1 MKLLKYLFA
10 SIALIA
16 GTAQANTISTTVRID
31 NAPVDQTVAYINFD
45 VTDAGFFNISADSS
59 FFDGTD
65 PFIYLFRRPASVG
78 TFIESDDD
86 SGFLNNAFID
96 RSLAIGNYVLA
107 VSTYTFS
114 LSEAISG
121 YNGSV
126 NFLND
131 GNVDVTISSR
141 DGVAQFANPS
151 AVPVPAAAWLFG
163 SALLGFAGFRRKS
176 V

>member
-1 MKLLKYLFA
+1 MKFLKYLLA
-10 SIALIA
+10 SIALSSI
-16 GTAQANTISTTVRID
+16 TAHANTISTTVRID
-31 NAPVDQTVAYINFD
+31 NAPINQTVAYVNFD
-45 VTDAGFFNISADSS
+45 VSDAGDFNISANSS

-78 TFIESDDD
+78 TFIEADDD

-114 LSEAISG
+114 LSEAING

-126 NFLND
+126 NSFSD
-131 GNVDVTISSR
+131 GNIDVKISSR
-141 DGVAQFANPS
+141 NGIANFANPS

-163 SALLGFAGFRRKS
+163 SVLMCFAGFRRKS
-176 V
+176 I

>member
-1 MKLLKYLFA
+1 MKLLKYLLA
-10 SIALIA
+10 SIAFIA

-31 NAPVDQTVAYINFD
+31 DAPINQTVAYVNFD
-45 VTDAGFFNISADSS
+45 VTDAGSFDISATSS
-59 FFDGTD
+59 FLDGTD

-86 SGFLNNAFID
+86 SGFFNNAFID

-114 LSEAISG
+114 LSEAING

-126 NFLND
+126 NFLTD
-131 GNVDVTISSR
+131 GNVDITISSR
-141 DGVAQFANPS
+141 NGIANFVNPS

-163 SALLGFAGFRRKS
+163 SALMGFAGFRRKS